1 MVRAGRLFAWLAA
14 VSLFVSAVWYGL
26 LTEEITVDDRA
37 DSAPTPEGYYEWFS
51 TTVTQERLVG
61 ALAVLGVACLIV
73 VGWALR
79 ERIAPD
85 GGRAGVAALAIT
97 TGSLLWIVGNIV
109 DLGGAQAVKDLTER
123 GGAIE
128 SVTAVDFAVNEIDDA
143 FELFGF
149 AFLGVGVLALAWEA
163 QRVAE
168 HRPWTWL
175 TVLTGLVVLVLS
187 GAYAAKSWDLVD
199 ALLVL
204 GGAVLLPAWLIWSA
218 EGPLRVGPWMRDTGS
233 SLPGAASAPPS
244 PSPEDAQ

>member
-1 MVRAGRLFAWLAA
+1 
-14 VSLFVSAVWYGL
+14 
-26 LTEEITVDDRA
+26 
-37 DSAPTPEGYYEWFS
+37 
-51 TTVTQERLVG
+51 
-61 ALAVLGVACLIV
+61 VLGIACLIV

-163 QRVAE
+163 QRAAE